1 MTAVAAAP
9 VMSNRDPGNET
20 GAGHSPSRFTAVN
33 GKDTAASEP
42 HAEESIPTNTP
53 MNSDEHGAQSR
64 PNETE
69 EMSRGNHGDSD
80 DQSKRSSPSIHAHK
94 RKRSESAEQESH
106 IPDGSGSVS
115 SNRPSEGPPLLNG
128 ADSAPA
134 LEIGS
139 PHAAATSTSGRP
151 DTDEAS
157 QPPSN
162 GRWPE
167 YESQLISQAQRAQ
180 QIDASDAHLAD
191 ALQRESHAQEPRA
204 LSRPIQS
211 APGVQSA
218 ASAFVTERPA
228 TAVPP
233 KRKRVFSNRT
243 KTGCLTC
250 RRRKK
255 KCDEQHP
262 YCELTSSVVLEEARG
277 IHAVVVWRTSE
288 LMTMR
293 SR

>member
-20 GAGHSPSRFTAVN
+20 GSGHSPSRFTAVN
-33 GKDTAASEP
+33 GKDPATSGP
-42 HAEESIPTNTP
+42 NAEEPGLANTP
-53 MNSDEHGAQSR
+53 MNDEEHEAQSR
-64 PNETE
+64 RNETE
-69 EMSRGNHGDSD
+69 ETSRENHRESD
-80 DQSKRSSPSIHAHK
+80 RQSQRSSPSTQAHK
-94 RKRSESAEQESH
+94 RKRSESADQESR

-115 SNRPSEGPPLLNG
+115 SNRPSEAPPVLNG
-128 ADSAPA
+128 VGSAA
-134 LEIGS
+134 LEIES
-139 PHAAATSTSGRP
+139 PHAAPASSSGRP

-180 QIDASDAHLAD
+180 QIDPSDAHLAD
-191 ALQRESHAQEPRA
+191 ALQREAHAPEPRA

-211 APGVQSA
+211 APGVPPA
-218 ASAFVTERPA
+218 ASAPAFVTERPA
-228 TAVPP
+228 TTVPP

-243 KTGCLTC
+243 KTGCMTC

-262 YCELTSSVVLEEARG
+262 SCESIPGAFPDEARA
-277 IHAVVVWRTSE
+277 IRPC
-288 LMTMR
+288 MI
-293 SR
+293 